1 MNNIR
6 RLRYVKAASGIKS
19 AAASVCFYGAN
30 CRCLSPPHGVAAPSS
45 RNRIMTDQSLARI
58 CAEKIFTALNSRD
71 LSALAPFLAD
81 DAVFDFPGVG
91 CISGKNRI
99 LLFFKILFRKY
110 PRLTFSLTDIIIE
123 GERVCAVW
131 NNEGENAHGRA
142 YRNRGITFMRIANG
156 QIIFISD
163 YFKDTS
169 FVESA

>member
-19 AAASVCFYGAN
+19 AAASVCFCGGN
-30 CRCLSPPHGVAAPSS
+30 CRCLSRQPRITTPGSV
-45 RNRIMTDQSLARI
+45 NRAMTDQSLACI
-58 CAEKIFTALNSRD
+58 CVEKIFTALNCRD
-71 LSALAPFLAD
+71 LSALAPFLAE
-81 DAVFDFPGVG
+81 DAVFDFPGAG

-110 PRLTFSLTDIIIE
+110 PRLTFSVTDIIIE
-123 GERVCAVW
+123 GERACAVW
-131 NNEGENAHGRA
+131 TNEGENAHGRA
-142 YRNRGITFMRIANG
+142 YRNRGITLVRIANG

-169 FVESA
+169 FVASA